1 MSLWFSLTNWSFNG
15 STFVGLRNFVTYFT
29 TANTLASIKN
39 TFVYALSSSVLNVT
53 LSFFLAVFLTSGL
66 KTQNFLRSIVFF
78 PNVVSTVAIAI
89 TFSALMHPTKGLINK
104 GLAFFGIH
112 GPDWLGNPK
121 VAMIAVIIVDVWK
134 RVGISALICVAGIL
148 AIDRS
153 YYEAAEV
160 DGATGLQKLFKITLP
175 LSLSSLNTVIILSL
189 IIGLRV
195 FDTIWVMTAGGPG
208 NATEVFGTMVY
219 RQYGAGYYGLSTA
232 GNVILFLIVAIIIY
246 PLQRYLT
253 GKEVE

>member
-1 MSLWFSLTNWSFNG
+1 MIS
-15 STFVGLRNFVTYFT
+15 
-29 TANTLASIKN
+29 SI
-39 TFVYALSSSVLNVT
+39 
-53 LSFFLAVFLTSGL
+53 
-66 KTQNFLRSIVFF
+66 
-78 PNVVSTVAIAI
+78 
-89 TFSALMHPTKGLINK
+89 